1 MRLSA
6 LHYVV
11 IALLL
16 LVVVLAVGAG
26 LSKDFIARIN
36 AATVV
41 FYLLGGLATFCAI
54 TVAFS
59 RNILH
64 SAFALMG
71 TLAGVA
77 GLYFM
82 LGADFVGV
90 VQLLVY
96 VGGIMVLIL
105 FAVLLTRDI
114 TDIKI
119 SNLSVSLIGGVP
131 AGLLLLGIMVRVLVG
146 APFKTTAAIAAPTV
160 GRIGDSLLREYL
172 LPFEVASVIL
182 LMALVGGMV
191 IARRAVKEEAGE
203 GVPLPHPGAPHPGR
217 EDRHPSSEANT

>member
-1 MRLSA
+1 MRFTA

-11 IALLL
+11 LALLAIGVIMGVGVGL
-16 LVVVLAVGAG
+16 TRGEMLVRLNAV
-26 LSKDFIARIN
+26 
-36 AATVV
+36 TVI
-41 FYLLGGLATFCAI
+41 FYLLGGLAAACAMA
-54 TVAFS
+54 VAFS
-59 RNILH
+59 KNILH

-82 LGADFVGV
+82 LGADFIGV

-96 VGGIMVLIL
+96 VGGILVLIL

-119 SNLSVSLIGGVP
+119 SNLQVSLLGGVP
-131 AGLLLLGIMVRVLVG
+131 AALLILGVLVRVLVG
-146 APFKTTAAIAAPTV
+146 APFQAGATAAAPTV
-160 GRIGDSLLREYL
+160 GRIGDALLREYL

-182 LMALVGGMV
+182 LMALVGAMV
-191 IARRAVKEEAGE
+191 IARRAVKEEAG
-203 GVPLPHPGAPHPGR
+203 
-217 EDRHPSSEANT
+217 ANRQNPEVSQ

>member
-1 MRLSA
+1 MRLTT

-11 IALLL
+11 LALVALA
-16 LVVVLAVGAG
+16 VVVGVGVG
-26 LSKDFIARIN
+26 LTRGEFAARIS
-36 AATVV
+36 ASTVV
-41 FYLLGGLATFCAI
+41 FYLLGGIAAFCAI

-71 TLAGVA
+71 TLACVA
-77 GLYFM
+77 ALFFM

-131 AGLLLLGIMVRVLVG
+131 AALLILGVLVRVLVG
-146 APFKTTAAIAAPTV
+146 APFGPTVAASAPTV
-160 GRIGDSLLREYL
+160 DRIGDSLLREYL
-172 LPFEVASVIL
+172 LPFEVASVVL
-182 LMALVGGMV
+182 LMALVGAMV
-191 IARRAVKEEAGE
+191 IARRAVKEEAGADE
-203 GVPLPHPGAPHPGR
+203 TNPEV
-217 EDRHPSSEANT
+217 SQ